1 MSARQ
6 NEARNASNGRVAYK
20 ILPLSCEL
28 PVPSV
33 PSGVTFTKEE
43 RAMYRSIF
51 KGPHGNFLDESNA
64 YEVATYVLLSHQLFR
79 GDASAWV
86 AAERGKLATQLG
98 MTPVSLKALGYVLE
112 GSQ

>member
-1 MSARQ
+1 MSQRQ
-6 NEARNASNGRVAYK
+6 NSGVSAQKLK

-79 GDASAWV
+79 GEASAWV